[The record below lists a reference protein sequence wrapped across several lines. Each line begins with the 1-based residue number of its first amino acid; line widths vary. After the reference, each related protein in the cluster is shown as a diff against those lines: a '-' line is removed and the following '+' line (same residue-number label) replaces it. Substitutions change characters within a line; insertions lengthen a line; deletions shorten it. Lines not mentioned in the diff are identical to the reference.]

1 MLYCHYVWY
10 RVYRKE
16 TAVSPSRRSWTIL
29 WLLFCLIMAALPAG
43 GVSADGP
50 DYGDLGDWVLPW
62 GCGEAYRV
70 SWEPEGHW
78 EYGKAR
84 GVAYDFVLPEGTPL
98 YAPLAGNARFMEDT
112 RPLETHFGHYV
123 EITSPTGDWLLRL
136 AHLRDPQ
143 AGERW
148 VSQGELIGFS
158 GRSGVTAD
166 HLHFEL
172 LMWGGEQWVCPELE
186 RLERICGMPRSSL
199 FEGAYI
205 LRRGCKPEL
214 LQERSLR
221 LDPSPVILGQEALLT
236 VPLDNVGGETA
247 RIREVQLVLQAPDGE
262 SATVDIEGNWWVP
275 AEGQSD
281 LVCPLNLPS
290 PGVWRLIGVTCLGN
304 DLAASWESEMT
315 FTVRAAELSA
325 ASLTWPAVDLAMG
338 DALAPT
344 LDLNRGEDWL
354 VAKCTL
360 QGRRPDGG
368 MWRMPLRSVGPD
380 DALAPIAPLIV
391 DQVGAWRAETLWLS
405 RDGRDYALPLA
416 DEGVTVHG
424 PQLVVRGLNSYRG
437 SDRLSLFLRVRNV
450 GSMPL
455 DLSALDVWGRCGKGD
470 LSLGGRQTIAFLW
483 PHAPSFVQIDVPLAE
498 GCADWELVE
507 AGYWHRGN
515 YYPLALPQASPAP
528 AHAPALDVVAPREYG
543 LRAQ

>member
-1 MLYCHYVWY
+1 MI
-10 RVYRKE
+10 R
-16 TAVSPSRRSWTIL
+16 SRRSVTFL
-29 WLLFCLIMAALPAG
+29 LLFLCLAMLVLPAG
-43 GVSADGP
+43 GMVAEGP
-50 DYGDLGDWVLPW
+50 DYGELGDWVLPW

-98 YAPLAGNARFMEDT
+98 YAPFDGTATFLEDT

-123 EITSPTGDWLLRL
+123 HIVSSSGDWLLRL
-136 AHLRDPQ
+136 AHLRDRQ
-143 AGERW
+143 EGERW
-148 VSQGELIGFS
+148 VSQGELIGVS

-172 LMWGGEQWVCPELE
+172 LRWDGEQWVCPELE
-186 RLERICGMPRSSL
+186 RMVRICGLPRSSL

-214 LQERSLR
+214 LQERALR
-221 LDPSPVILGQEALLT
+221 LDPSAATLGQVALLT
-236 VPLDNVGGETA
+236 VPLDNIGGEMA
-247 RIREVQLVLQAPDGE
+247 RIRQVQLVLQAPDGE

-290 PGVWRLIGVTCLGN
+290 PGVWRLIGVTCLGD
-304 DLAASWESEMT
+304 DLAASWESAMT
-315 FTVRAAELSA
+315 LTVQPGALSV
-325 ASLTWPAVDLAMG
+325 ASLTWPAGDLAMG
-338 DALAPT
+338 AALAPK
-344 LDLNRGEDWL
+344 LALVRGEDWSQ
-354 VAKCTL
+354 AQCAL
-360 QGRRPDGG
+360 QGTRPDDSI
-368 MWRMPLRSVGPD
+368 WRMPLRSEHAAD
-380 DALAPIAPLIV
+380 DWVAVAPLVV
-391 DQVGAWRAETLWLS
+391 DQVGAWRADTLWLT
-405 RDGRDYALPLA
+405 RDGNAYALPLEEA
-416 DEGVTVHG
+416 GVTVHG

-455 DLSALDVWGRCGKGD
+455 DLSALDVWGRCGEGD
-470 LSLGGRQTIAFLW
+470 LTLGGRQAIAFLW
-483 PHAPSFVQIDVPLAE
+483 PHAPSYVQIDVPLAE
-498 GCADWELVE
+498 DCSDWSLAE
-507 AGYWHRGN
+507 AGYWYRGN
-515 YYPLALPQASPAP
+515 YYPLELPRVSPAP
-528 AHAPALDVVAPREYG
+528 PHAPALDVAAPREYG